1 MAACG
6 PDADIWGEDD
16 NARLYD
22 AFARQHP
29 IYQDTSRDLIALAR
43 LPADAAVLDLA
54 CGTGITSREILA
66 ALGPDGKVTGAD
78 RSAAMLAVAARAITD
93 PRITWVQAAAENI
106 DRRMT
111 GPVDAVVCN
120 SAIWQTDL
128 TATAAAVRSL
138 LAAGGRFVFN
148 TGAGYLGQQEDP
160 NFADGRPSP
169 VAIMRDIAARDHGW
183 RPPDQ
188 AAPPSRRPRP
198 TRESIC
204 RCLDSAGFDIEHVAE
219 FAYHRD
225 AGAER
230 AWLSVPVFTKY
241 YLPGLPY
248 QDRMRVLAKAYA
260 RLAAVQP
267 ELSRW
272 VAFAARARR

>member
-16 NARLYD
+16 NARRYD

-29 IYQDTSRDLIALAR
+29 VYRDTSRDLIALAR

-66 ALGPDGKVTGAD
+66 ALGPGGTVTGAD
-78 RSAAMLAVAARAITD
+78 QSAAMLAVAAGAIAD
-93 PRITWVQAAAENI
+93 PRITWVQSPAEII
-106 DRRMT
+106 DRHVT

-128 TATAAAVRSL
+128 TATAAAVRNL
-138 LAAGGRFVFN
+138 LPAGGRFVFN
-148 TGAGYLGQQEDP
+148 TGAGYLGQQKDP
-160 NFADGRPSP
+160 NFTDDRPSP
-169 VAIMRDIAARDHGW
+169 IAIMRDIATRDYGW
-183 RPPDQ
+183 RPPEP
-188 AAPPSRRPRP
+188 AVPPGSRPRP

-204 RCLDSAGFDIEHVAE
+204 HCLDSAGFDIEQVAE
-219 FAYHRD
+219 FTYHRD

-248 QDRMRVLAKAYA
+248 QDRMDVLAQAYA

-267 ELSRW
+267 EPARW
-272 VAFAARARR
+272 VAFAARVRR